1 LVGSTADRVML
12 GRRRPNVQKLARRG
26 KAARIVR
33 ALRYHDEIVDRA
45 GRVFDL
51 GVDVRRQAAGA
62 LAELDAP
69 EALDALVDALEDEA
83 PSVRAAAAEALGAR
97 RDDCAVA
104 DLAWVAASPA
114 ESDGGL
120 RAAARR
126 ALGRL
131 EAPGTAKLFT
141 GALIDRGGGMDDA
154 RETVEAALS
163 REGEVAVRAVV
174 EHALDYLACPGN
186 EPCARAER
194 VVDWVGRR
202 AVPTLIAALGDA
214 QTRGQAAAALGRI
227 HDSRATEP
235 LMEMLSDSE
244 PDVRTA
250 AARALGDIKDP
261 SAVEAL
267 VAVARDPEYE
277 VREAAMTAL
286 EGLWSVAVMS
296 GPRERLADH
305 QHTSGDDPV
314 DPPPERSIVDLHSLE
329 DGRAAPARF
338 PQATESARRHGKR
351 RLFGRPPEP
360 S

>member
-1 LVGSTADRVML
+1 ML
-12 GRRRPNVQKLARRG
+12 GGRRPNVQKLARRD

-62 LAELDAP
+62 LAKLDAP
-69 EALDALVDALEDEA
+69 DALDALVDALEDEA

-97 RDDCAVA
+97 GDDCAVA
-104 DLAWVAASPA
+104 DLAWVAASPV
-114 ESDGGL
+114 EPDGV
-120 RAAARR
+120 RAAARQ

-131 EAPGTAKLFT
+131 GAPGTAELFT
-141 GALIDRGGGMDDA
+141 GALIDRGGGLDDA
-154 RETVEAALS
+154 REAVEAALS
-163 REGEVAVRAVV
+163 REGDVAVRAVV
-174 EHALDYLACPGN
+174 EQALDYLACPGD

-214 QTRGQAAAALGRI
+214 PTRAQAAAALGRL
-227 HDSRATEP
+227 HDNSATEP
-235 LMEMLSDSE
+235 LIELLRDSE

-250 AARALGDIKDP
+250 AARALGAIKDP

-277 VREAAMTAL
+277 VREAAITAL

-296 GPRERLADH
+296 GPRERLVP
-305 QHTSGDDPV
+305 QQRTSGEDPV
-314 DPPPERSIVDLHSLE
+314 DPSLE
-329 DGRAAPARF
+329 RTIADLPSLDDGRAGPARSLE
-338 PQATESARRHGKR
+338 ATESTRRHGKR
-351 RLFGRPPEP
+351 RLFSRPPER

>member
-1 LVGSTADRVML
+1 ML

-33 ALRYHDEIVDRA
+33 ALHYHDEIVDRA

-62 LAELDAP
+62 LAEVDAP
-69 EALDALVDALEDEA
+69 DALDALVDALEDEA

-97 RDDCAVA
+97 GDDCAVA
-104 DLAWVAASPA
+104 DLAWVAASPL
-114 ESDGGL
+114 EHDGSL
-120 RAAARR
+120 RAAARQ

-131 EAPGTAKLFT
+131 AAPGTAVLFT
-141 GALIDRGGGMDDA
+141 GALIDRGGGLDDA
-154 RETVEAALS
+154 REAVEAALS
-163 REGEVAVRAVV
+163 REGDVAVRAVV
-174 EHALDYLACPGN
+174 EQALDYLACPGD
-186 EPCARAER
+186 EPYARAER

-214 QTRGQAAAALGRI
+214 HTRAQAAAALGRL
-227 HDSRATEP
+227 HDNSATEP
-235 LMEMLSDSE
+235 LIELLRDSE
-244 PDVRTA
+244 TDVRAA
-250 AARALGDIKDP
+250 AARALGAIKDP

-296 GPRERLADH
+296 GPPERLVPQKDTRGEDPGDPSLERTIADL
-305 QHTSGDDPV
+305 
-314 DPPPERSIVDLHSLE
+314 RSLE
-329 DGRAAPARF
+329 DRRAGPARSLE
-338 PQATESARRHGKR
+338 ATESARRHGKR
-351 RLFGRPPEP
+351 RLFGRPPER